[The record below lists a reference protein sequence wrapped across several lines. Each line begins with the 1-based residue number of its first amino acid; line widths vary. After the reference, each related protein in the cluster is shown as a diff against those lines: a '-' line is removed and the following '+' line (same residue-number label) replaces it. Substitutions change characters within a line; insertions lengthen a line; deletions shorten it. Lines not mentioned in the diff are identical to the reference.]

1 MQYKA
6 TFNSWRLG
14 SFNNTVDENKP
25 MINVDIINVES
36 DGAYVCTTVQYTVCG
51 YTNCLLMSIFPPVSP
66 LNCVSNFHLY
76 AILWAYTVPHYNV
89 IDAFGPLPATTGNIP
104 NRPR

>member
-36 DGAYVCTTVQYTVCG
+36 DGAYVCTTVQYSVG
-51 YTNCLLMSIFPPVSP
+51 
-66 LNCVSNFHLY
+66 LY
-76 AILWAYTVPHYNV
+76 CTSL
-89 IDAFGPLPATTGNIP
+89 
-104 NRPR
+104 